1 MKKKISLKS
10 LEVKSFVT
18 MVDSKTVKGGQ
29 ETLNPLKCGE
39 ILTID
44 RCLTGMYPTLN
55 SPC

>member
-18 MVDSKTVKGGQ
+18 AVEMNKVKGGQ

-44 RCLTGMYPTLN
+44 RCLTGNYPTLN